1 MTKATRK
8 LTNIDFNKEG
18 MHVALVSKQQNG
30 PANGYDYALI
40 MKSRSP
46 EFIKKAQQVQ
56 VTLELPEFLRKF
68 FHLYGE
74 DVEIL
79 ARMMGY
85 VPPTTEENEWN
96 YEDYIQEKVESFQ
109 ILKSLNESKDFA
121 GSLARLSDTDYLS
134 LIEDQAML
142 EKAFENKIDK
152 PTDSSGSTVEVEE
165 NKTVESKDSKV
176 NKSNTKGKKMDELV
190 EIQKSLDAK
199 SVELQKALDTI
210 KAMEDD
216 KKAAVVKARTEVIKA
231 LAGDEKQTEILVKAS
246 LNLDDADFT
255 AYTEVLKANKA
266 SVETSNLF
274 VEKGVSSDVE
284 QEVLSGP
291 ARVKAMIEK
300 SNKK

>member
-74 DVEIL
+74 DAEIL

-85 VPPTTEENEWN
+85 VPPTTEEKEWN

>member
-74 DVEIL
+74 DAEIL

-85 VPPTTEENEWN
+85 VPPTTEEKEWN

-266 SVETSNLF
+266 SVETPNLF